1 MNFPYSIKSSEK
13 IKNREEEIENL
24 CVTMFH
30 TNPAGVVIITLKEG
44 QILEINESMLKIIG
58 FSQEECIGKRLID
71 IGLYTDR
78 EMQEKVIELL
88 IKKRSVQNR
97 EFPFLT
103 RSGKL
108 HYGTFCAEL
117 IEFQNQPCI
126 FAAMVDI
133 TSSMDIES
141 SLEST
146 TTRLETLFQS
156 IPDMLF
162 IIDYAGNILRTN
174 RAVNDRLG
182 YTEDMLK
189 KMHILNLHPS
199 NRRADVVSIMGQM
212 LSEETTKCTIPLVTS
227 SGMEIP
233 VETNIVLTNWDDQ
246 NIILGI
252 SRDMTEQVTMEQK
265 QQDLQR
271 QLQQT
276 QKMEAIGVLAGGIA
290 HDFNNILFPIT
301 AYSEL
306 LQEEMSDSSTLKS
319 YVKEIHS
326 AAVRAKELVQQI
338 LTFSREVSQE
348 SQPVQPIL
356 IVKEA
361 VKLISKTLPKSI
373 NIKYQISPACK
384 MVRADPTQLY
394 QIIMNLM
401 INAFHAMESSGG
413 TLTITLDNVINGGSD
428 HVQISVSDTGT
439 GMDELTIERIF
450 NPYFTTKPKDKGTGL
465 GLSVVHGIVTLYKGK
480 ISVKSTLGEGSTF
493 YVVLP
498 AIEDQD
504 QKSPYVET
512 SINYNGS
519 ERVLFVDDEE
529 MIIKPLTKML
539 QKIGYRVSS
548 FTNSLEA
555 LEAFKKAPDI
565 FDVVIT
571 DLSIPGMSGL
581 QLSAAILKIRP
592 QMPII
597 LCTGFSYNLT
607 DEKVKELGIRALLMK
622 PVIKSELLRMIRQ
635 VLDS

>member
-1 MNFPYSIKSSEK
+1 
-13 IKNREEEIENL
+13 
-24 CVTMFH
+24 
-30 TNPAGVVIITLKEG
+30 
-44 QILEINESMLKIIG
+44 
-58 FSQEECIGKRLID
+58 
-71 IGLYTDR
+71 
-78 EMQEKVIELL
+78 
-88 IKKRSVQNR
+88 
-97 EFPFLT
+97 
-103 RSGKL
+103 
-108 HYGTFCAEL
+108 
-117 IEFQNQPCI
+117 
-126 FAAMVDI
+126 
-133 TSSMDIES
+133 
-141 SLEST
+141 
-146 TTRLETLFQS
+146 
-156 IPDMLF
+156 
-162 IIDYAGNILRTN
+162 
-174 RAVNDRLG
+174 
-182 YTEDMLK
+182 
-189 KMHILNLHPS
+189 
-199 NRRADVVSIMGQM
+199 
-212 LSEETTKCTIPLVTS
+212 
-227 SGMEIP
+227 
-233 VETNIVLTNWDDQ
+233 
-246 NIILGI
+246 
-252 SRDMTEQVTMEQK
+252 
-265 QQDLQR
+265 
-271 QLQQT
+271 
-276 QKMEAIGVLAGGIA
+276 
-290 HDFNNILFPIT
+290 
-301 AYSEL
+301 
-306 LQEEMSDSSTLKS
+306 
-319 YVKEIHS
+319 
-326 AAVRAKELVQQI
+326 
-338 LTFSREVSQE
+338 
-348 SQPVQPIL
+348 L